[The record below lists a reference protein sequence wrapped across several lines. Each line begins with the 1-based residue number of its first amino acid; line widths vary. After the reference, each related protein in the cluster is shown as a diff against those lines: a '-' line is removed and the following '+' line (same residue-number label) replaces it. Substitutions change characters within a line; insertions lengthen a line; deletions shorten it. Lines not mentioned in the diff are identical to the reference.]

1 MQSIADGNVPD
12 GGFPRP
18 RFLLQRTQS
27 LIAPR
32 NFHSEVRGLLDV
44 EHLLDKCAILLHV
57 TETLLED
64 VVLKM
69 VEEKPEYHDGPAA
82 GEDVAIENKNN
93 NNRLEFVSFRQICD
107 KLFVSIDD
115 TRTSLTSSEFALR
128 VHLQGVLTD
137 EHLGVVED
145 QRWLV
150 LYCSIERLCR
160 PRVSFARLATPTN
173 FGVGLAD
180 VRFVV
185 LVIAP
190 LQQRETKS
198 AAEIARTFGSLMA
211 DPRLYHE
218 LAIVATERQFVAKI
232 RQKAY
237 ELSIHSKHIEKRE
250 EKVSRRWFPGR
261 GLILD
266 LQRRLPFYKSD
277 FLDGIADLH
286 SFQKTISSTAF
297 LYVIVLPTAIALGM
311 LNEEHTHGKITVSK
325 AILGQWIGGLVFGL
339 FGGQLFLVLLTSPPV
354 SIYITVVERLSHSL
368 GYNFFQLYSGI
379 GIWCCFYLLLFA
391 VFEVSKVMKYAK
403 RSLEEMFSMFIACTL
418 TIESAKA
425 ALASLRRAFMPHCLG
440 EQQHQPGHPQPPHP
454 AAPPLPPPAPNH
466 ANQGW
471 PSAPIPDA
479 NPAAAPLPPHLDPL
493 NCNRSVGLLFV
504 LLMLGTAWTAIT
516 LANFRKS
523 PFLGKR
529 KRELVSDYALPLAVV
544 LMTVVANLI
553 FGDVPQE
560 TFRLSAHNSDLTLG
574 EFWQLPLNGQMICCV
589 LGFPLAI
596 LVTMDQ
602 MIVTETVDN
611 SQNNLRKGPAAN
623 WDFLVVALLNVPLSL
638 FGLPWMHAALP
649 QSFLH
654 LKAQADV
661 EDCLVDGVPQQII
674 VKNRECRL
682 ATLFAHGLIV
692 PTYFFALHILRLFP
706 TFVFCG
712 VFLFLALSST
722 IGNELCQRTI
732 LFLTEQRSYPP
743 AHYVRRVP
751 QRTIHLFTVAELL
764 QLGLL
769 LSIGHF
775 PWPVIRLLFPI
786 VLIVLIPIRALLF
799 PKLFNKKDL
808 EVLDGTH

>member
-1 MQSIADGNVPD
+1 MQSIVDGNVPG

-18 RFLLQRTQS
+18 HFLLQRTQS

-44 EHLLDKCAILLHV
+44 EHLLDRCAILLHV

-69 VEEKPEYHDGPAA
+69 VEEKPEYHGP
-82 GEDVAIENKNN
+82 GEGVAIEND
-93 NNRLEFVSFRQICD
+93 RLEFVSFRQICD
-107 KLFVSIDD
+107 KLFVSID
-115 TRTSLTSSEFALR
+115 TRTSLTSTEFALR

-137 EHLGVVED
+137 EQLGVVED

-150 LYCSIERLCR
+150 LYCSIDRLSR
-160 PRVSFARLATPTN
+160 PRVSFARLAKPTN

-185 LVIAP
+185 LVVAP

-198 AAEIARTFGSLMA
+198 AVEIARTFASLMA
-211 DPRLYHE
+211 DPRLFHE
-218 LAIVATERQFVAKI
+218 LAIVTTERQFVAKI

-237 ELSIHSKHIEKRE
+237 ELSIHSKGIERRK

-266 LQRRLPFYKSD
+266 LRRRLPFYKSD
-277 FLDGIADLH
+277 FLDGIADLRA
-286 SFQKTISSTAF
+286 FQKTISSTAF
-297 LYVIVLPTAIALGM
+297 LYFIVLPTAIALGM

-325 AILGQWIGGLVFGL
+325 AILGQWVGGLVFGL

-354 SIYITVVERLSHSL
+354 SIYITVVERISHSL

-391 VFEVSKVMKYAK
+391 VFEVSNVMKYAK
-403 RSLEEMFSMFIACTL
+403 RSLEELFSMFIACTL

-425 ALASLRRAFMPHCLG
+425 ALASLRRAFMPHCM
-440 EQQHQPGHPQPPHP
+440 EKQHPGHPHPPHP
-454 AAPPLPPPAPNH
+454 APPLPPPAPDH
-466 ANQGW
+466 
-471 PSAPIPDA
+471 P
-479 NPAAAPLPPHLDPL
+479 NPAPLPPHLDPL
-493 NCNRSVGLLFV
+493 NCDRSVGLLFV

-544 LMTVVANLI
+544 LMTVVANLV

-560 TFRLSAHNSDLTLG
+560 TFHLSVHNSDLTLG
-574 EFWQLPLNGQMICCV
+574 QFWQLPLKGQMICCV
-589 LGFPLAI
+589 LGFPLTV
-596 LVTMDQ
+596 LFTMDQ

-611 SQNNLRKGPAAN
+611 SQNNLQKGPAAN

-682 ATLFAHGLIV
+682 ATLLAHGLIV

-706 TFVFCG
+706 TSVFRG
-712 VFLFLALSST
+712 VFLFLALNST

-799 PKLFNKKDL
+799 PKLFNEKDL